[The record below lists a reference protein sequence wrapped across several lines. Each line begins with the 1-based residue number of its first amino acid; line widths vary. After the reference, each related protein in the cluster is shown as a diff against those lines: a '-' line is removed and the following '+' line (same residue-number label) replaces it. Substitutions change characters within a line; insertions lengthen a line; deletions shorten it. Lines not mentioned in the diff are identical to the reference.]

1 MGDRRTLGRFVCGE
15 RVASGP
21 VGALHRGR
29 VFGDAGFEKDFALLV
44 VDAELARD
52 RAALGR
58 LVRAANGWAR
68 LNYPRI
74 AHAHELSVEG
84 ETYFQT
90 IEAITRRAPSSV
102 KKLRKDAPEAL
113 VAVIERML
121 KKAPADRYQS
131 AADIAVD
138 LRRLEDQP

>member
-1 MGDRRTLGRFVCGE
+1 MLLMPSNMGEAPEKLGRFVCGE
-15 RVASGP
+15 RVATGP

-52 RAALGR
+52 RASLGR

-84 ETYFQT
+84 ETYFLVSDWL
-90 IEAITRRAPSSV
+90 RAATLGV
-102 KKLRKDAPEAL
+102 
-113 VAVIERML
+113 ML
-121 KKAPADRYQS
+121 A
-131 AADIAVD
+131 
-138 LRRLEDQP
+138 E